1 MMVATDRSGKW
12 TLLNAAVS
20 DNGRRTT
27 GEDVIHS
34 SVLTTSI
41 ARLRCSFR
49 PELYIVVADIGHCRC
64 TYSGVAEKEEEA
76 I

>member
-1 MMVATDRSGKW
+1 MIAATDRSGKW
-12 TLLNAAVS
+12 TLLNTAVS
-20 DNGRRTT
+20 DNGRCTT

-34 SVLTTSI
+34 SLLATAI

-49 PELYIVVADIGHCRC
+49 PELYIVVADIADSRR
-64 TYSGVAEKEEEA
+64 TYSGVAEKEKER